1 MNMLHEST
9 HVWRGD
15 KEAALNFMPLALTH
29 KGFVMDAGFGNTC
42 LHLHH
47 PSRVDPSVPKW
58 KLLSAVI
65 AETVA
70 FSLFKLLKFNK
81 ELPGFCL

>member
-1 MNMLHEST
+1 
-9 HVWRGD
+9 
-15 KEAALNFMPLALTH
+15 MPLALTH

-42 LHLHH
+42 LHRRHL
-47 PSRVDPSVPKW
+47 SRAYPSVYKW
-58 KLLSAVI
+58 KLLSVVI

-70 FSLFKLLKFNK
+70 FSLFKLLKLNK